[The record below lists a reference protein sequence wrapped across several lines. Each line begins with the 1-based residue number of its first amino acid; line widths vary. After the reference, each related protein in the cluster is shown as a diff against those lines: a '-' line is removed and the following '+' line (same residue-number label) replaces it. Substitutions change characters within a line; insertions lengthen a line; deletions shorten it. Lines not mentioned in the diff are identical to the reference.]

1 MVSYRNQA
9 GRVGR
14 WIVGLLLFG
23 LSWPAAAHNPR
34 IARAIPLS
42 DIVIDGRLDDWPEEM
57 AEYPIEWRSPV
68 FCTVATPGGSGDP
81 TGRFRA
87 GYDPE
92 ANLLYLAVVV
102 RDEDL
107 VVDPAGSGFCTQD
120 LCGVYVD
127 ADHSGEERAD
137 ARGAQLYYMVPEP
150 GRVVPGADNPFL
162 WGGDTPTS
170 GVEAAVRQSGSTLVY
185 EWAIPLFEQFPEKG
199 FQIQAGKTIGFDV
212 TLNDVD
218 GSGARSLVFW
228 TSEGK
233 KTRNS
238 DLFGDLVFVEGD
250 PGPVVILA
258 NLVLPVF
265 ERNARVYGYAIIPIT
280 VAMLIT
286 VAYLGRRI
294 RQAHRAL
301 AEKRVRVEDLPVENL
316 E

>member
-1 MVSYRNQA
+1 MVIYRNQA
-9 GRVGR
+9 GWMAR
-14 WIVGLLLFG
+14 WFVGLLLFG

-34 IARAIPLS
+34 TARAIPLS
-42 DIVIDGRLDDWPEEM
+42 DIVIDGRLDDWPEGM

-68 FCTVATPGGSGDP
+68 FCTVATPGGFGDP

-107 VVDPAGSGFCTQD
+107 IVDSTGSGFCTQD

-127 ADHSGEERAD
+127 ADHSGKERAD

-150 GRVVPGADNPFL
+150 GRVFPEADNPLL

-170 GVEAAVRQSGSTLVY
+170 EVEAAVRQSGSTLVY
-185 EWAIPLFEQFPEKG
+185 EWAIPLFEQFPEKR

-212 TLNDVD
+212 ALNDVN
-218 GSGARSLVFW
+218 GPGTRSLVFW

-238 DLFGDLVFVEGD
+238 DLFGDLVFAEGD
-250 PGPVVILA
+250 QGLGAVLGKLA
-258 NLVLPVF
+258 VPVF
-265 ERNARVYGYAIIPIT
+265 EGTAGVYGYAVIPVT
-280 VAMLIT
+280 VAMLVM

-301 AEKRVRVEDLPVENL
+301 AEKRIQVEELPVENL